1 MNFDVFPKLPSR
13 LATCSGLCA
22 TSRGFTSTS
31 SSTPRGETYRPRSPG
46 LAYSA
51 VSCFLLAVTRPALFS
66 QYLNTL
72 PLFVGVGLD
81 GTQTGNNSST

>member
-1 MNFDVFPKLPSR
+1 MNCDVFPKPPSR

-22 TSRGFTSTS
+22 TSRGFTS
-31 SSTPRGETYRPRSPG
+31 STPRGETYRSQG

-51 VSCFLLAVTRPALFS
+51 VSCILLAGTRPALFS
-66 QYLNTL
+66 QYLNAL